1 MDTDIDNYSHKD
13 ILTLLKISD
22 NSDLTIEL
30 LHKKVKSAI
39 DVINKNA
46 ADLENPESLRQ
57 FFKQCFLRVQVVKG
71 FEITEPIR
79 QSLDLE
85 PIPTVYNEVIETR
98 PEEIQNI
105 TRNPVFPGN
114 LPPAVPNEVTNSTA
128 PLAYSRGLVNPVN
141 RETIKYL
148 LTINS
153 KFRSIYN
160 KNDCIVDCTQHGKKK
175 VYQSQGDALR
185 DKSLCLEYKEIYKRV
200 RETEKCTKSTNTG
213 FIGKPSDFYIEL
225 QEPLVN
231 VVSIKLAGL
240 EMMNGYY
247 PISEYLGTNTII
259 FHSYEYPIDEETG
272 EHYYHLADHVTE
284 NILTLSDGS
293 YNVEELQNKINNYF
307 KEAVDT
313 KPLSSVR
320 LNYDCLTGKYHF
332 VICNSQEDCECHD
345 PPANK
350 GWGIQVCFVHP
361 KYPNRHLFY
370 NLGWMMGFREA
381 IYSMSNDY
389 YRQVTTTNLLGIN
402 ADAPA
407 NLIGTQY
414 FLLEVDDYNNNN
426 PVVINYNCNT
436 EHSFNIR
443 NILAKIPNAAQNNDI
458 LFEDSSDR
466 IFKSRRYFGPVR
478 IQKLRI
484 RILDENGRQI
494 NINNSDFTVNI
505 EVETLNAP
513 YKHVIK

>member
-13 ILTLLKISD
+13 ILTLLKIND
-22 NSDLTIEL
+22 NVDLTIDL

-46 ADLENPESLRQ
+46 ADLENPEALRQ

-85 PIPTVYNEVIETR
+85 PIPNVYNETIETD
-98 PEEIQNI
+98 PQDVQKI

-114 LPPAVPNEVTNSTA
+114 LPPAIPKEVTNSTA
-128 PLAYSRGLVNPVN
+128 PLAYTRGLVNPVN

-153 KFRSIYN
+153 KFRS
-160 KNDCIVDCTQHGKKK
+160 VH
-175 VYQSQGDALR
+175 DAN
-185 DKSLCLEYKEIYKRV
+185 KSLKKLYDDFSVYGQKLFTRV
-200 RETEKCTKSTNTG
+200 RESEKCTKHANTG
-213 FIGKPSDFYIEL
+213 FIGKSSDFYIEL

-240 EMMNGYY
+240 EMVNCYY
-247 PISEYLGTNTII
+247 PISEYLGTNTIT
-259 FHSYEYPIDEETG
+259 FHSYTYPISETG
-272 EHYYHLADHVTE
+272 KHEYYLAEDVVE
-284 NILTLSDGS
+284 DILILPDGS
-293 YNVEELQNKINNYF
+293 YNVQELQDKINEFLKDENH
-307 KEAVDT
+307 KDRA
-313 KPLSSVR
+313 LGAIR
-320 LNYDCLTGKYHF
+320 LQYDCFSGKYHF
-332 VICNSQEDCECHD
+332 IICTDDENEDSCPKPQC
-345 PPANK
+345 NK
-350 GWGIQVCFVHP
+350 GWGMQICFINP
-361 KYPNRHLFY
+361 KYPNRNLFY

-381 IYSMSNDY
+381 IYNMSCDY
-389 YRQVTTTNLLGIN
+389 YTEITTSNLLGIN
-402 ADAPA
+402 ADTPA
-407 NLIGTQY
+407 NLMGTQY
-414 FLLEVDDYNNNN
+414 FLLEVDDFNNNN
-426 PVVINYNCNT
+426 PIVINYNCNT
-436 EHSFNIR
+436 EYSFNIR
-443 NILAKIPNAAQNNDI
+443 NLLAKIPNAASTNEI

-466 IFKSRRYFGPVR
+466 VFKSRRYFGPVR

-494 NINNSDFTVNI
+494 NLNNSDFTVNI

-513 YKHVIK
+513 YKSII

>member
-22 NSDLTIEL
+22 NNDLTIDL
-30 LHKKVKSAI
+30 LHRKVKSAI

-57 FFKQCFLRVQVVKG
+57 FFKQCFLRVQVVRG

-85 PIPTVYNEVIETR
+85 PIPNVYNELIETS
-98 PEEIQNI
+98 PQDVQKIS
-105 TRNPVFPGN
+105 RNPVFPGN
-114 LPPAVPNEVTNSTA
+114 LPPAIPNEVTNSTA
-128 PLAYSRGLVNPVN
+128 PLAYTRGLVNPVN

-153 KFRSIYN
+153 KFRSVYN
-160 KNDCIVDCTQHGKKK
+160 ENKSLKKLYDDFHVYGKK
-175 VYQSQGDALR
+175 LFN
-185 DKSLCLEYKEIYKRV
+185 RV
-200 RETEKCTKSTNTG
+200 RESEKCTEHTNTG
-213 FIGKPSDFYIEL
+213 FIGKSSDFYIEL

-240 EMMNGYY
+240 EMINCYY
-247 PISEYLGTNTII
+247 PISEYLGTNTIV
-259 FHSYEYPIDEETG
+259 FHSYKYPISESGKHE
-272 EHYYHLADHVTE
+272 YYLAENVTE
-284 NILTLSDGS
+284 HKLVLPDGS
-293 YNVEELQNKINNYF
+293 YNIEELQSKINNYF
-307 KEAVDT
+307 KSQTSDT
-313 KPLSSVR
+313 SLSAVR
-320 LNYDCLTGKYHF
+320 LKYDCLSGKYHF
-332 VICNSQEDCECHD
+332 VICDSEEDCDCPD
-345 PPANK
+345 PTENH
-350 GWGIQVCFVHP
+350 GWGVQVCFINP
-361 KYPNRHLFY
+361 KHPNRNLFY
-370 NLGWMMGFREA
+370 NLGWMMGFRKA
-381 IYSMSNDY
+381 IYTMSCDY
-389 YRQVTTTNLLGIN
+389 YTEITTSNLLGIN
-402 ADAPA
+402 ADTPA

-414 FLLEVDDYNNNN
+414 FLLEVDDFNNNN
-426 PVVINYNCNT
+426 PIVINYNCNT
-436 EHSFNIR
+436 EYSFNIR

-494 NINNSDFTVNI
+494 NLNNSDFTVNI

-513 YKHVIK
+513 YKSII